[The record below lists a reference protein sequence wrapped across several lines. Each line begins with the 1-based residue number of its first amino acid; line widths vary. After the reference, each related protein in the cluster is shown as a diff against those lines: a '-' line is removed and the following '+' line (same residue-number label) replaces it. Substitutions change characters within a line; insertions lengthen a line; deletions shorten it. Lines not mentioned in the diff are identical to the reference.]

1 MSVIALFKESGV
13 YIFFKFLLLP
23 NDVMFYC
30 YLMTYMF
37 YCYLMTYMFYCYLMT

>member
-1 MSVIALFKESGV
+1 MSVISLSLLKESGV

-37 YCYLMTYMFYCYLMT
+37 YCYLMT

>member
-30 YLMTYMF
+30 YLLTYMF
-37 YCYLMTYMFYCYLMT
+37 SEKLSEAGQKKVLV

>member
-23 NDVMFYC
+23 NDVYVLLLPNDVMFSEK
-30 YLMTYMF
+30 LSEAGQKKV
-37 YCYLMTYMFYCYLMT
+37 LV